1 MASLTKQPKPV
12 LYDDHSLEILRAQKG
27 TAAISMSVMWLTAT
41 TVLALV
47 NSNNLTVINPSGQ
60 EVASTAAVVIF
71 GVTPFVWAG
80 SFLTWTLNLGD
91 ISCARRNNSL
101 LGGTVVPSIVLMYII
116 LAVPE
121 PSFREY
127 VWYTFW
133 PTHAGLGLGALL

>member
-1 MASLTKQPKPV
+1 MPSLTKQSKLV

-27 TAAISMSVMWLTAT
+27 TAAISMSVMWLTAII
-41 TVLALV
+41 VLALV

-60 EVASTAAVVIF
+60 EVTSTAAAVIF
-71 GVTPFVWAG
+71 GVTPFIWAG
-80 SFLTWTLNLGD
+80 SFLTWTLTLSD

-101 LGGTVVPSIVLMYII
+101 LGGTVVPSIVLMYIM

-121 PSFREY
+121 PSFRTY

-133 PTHAGLGLGALL
+133 PTHVGLVLGALI